1 MHACLLLGGRC
12 VVALVFAVSALAKLR
27 APGDFAS
34 ALRAMAVV
42 PRRLNRPVVIAV
54 PLVEAAVAL
63 LVWLP
68 GPVATWAF
76 AAAGGLLALF
86 AAVLVSVLWRR
97 IDVSC
102 PCFGAAG
109 VPVGRAHV
117 VRNLLLAGVAAAG
130 LVASTAPDPGGLEP
144 AAVALVLLVA
154 VGASALAIA
163 TDTLVEL
170 FSPAR

>member
-97 IDVSC
+97 IDVH
-102 PCFGAAG
+102 
-109 VPVGRAHV
+109 GRAGPQPLRHLGEHLV
-117 VRNLLLAGVAAAG
+117 GQPVQGRPLGPLRLG
-130 LVASTAPDPGGLEP
+130 LGPRGQPL
-144 AAVALVLLVA
+144 
-154 VGASALAIA
+154 
-163 TDTLVEL
+163 
-170 FSPAR
+170 PARDLHLPGRSG